1 MITTK
6 VTKPGVMACTEAKPF
21 LMKQRQS
28 NMAQKINFID
38 VTLRDGQQ
46 SIAATRMT
54 TPQAMRVL
62 KKIDQAGFSC
72 MELWGGAVL
81 DSCIRYLSEDPW
93 ERLETFRDAL
103 GGGKKIRALLRGQN
117 LFGYQPQPDDL
128 VMAFVKQAIE
138 SGVGVMRMFDALN
151 DWRNI
156 QVPLIAT
163 KAYGAKA
170 EACLSYTVSPVHTVK
185 NFVDFAI
192 MLQNEG
198 ADQIAI
204 KDMAGL
210 LHPTD
215 AVELFHS
222 LKKYITVPIVLHS
235 HATTGV
241 ALVNAVLAMQAGI
254 ANIDTCITPFAGGA
268 ALPAVEVLMVFA
280 EELGLDHGLDRE
292 MVLEVQ
298 RELFLI
304 YKELKDYSTYNGD
317 YYRPVHYDD
326 INRHLVNEIIC
337 LADKGDRASIEEAVR
352 QSRML
357 MRGLRYPEYDDR
369 IFSSQIPG
377 GMLSNLQ
384 SQLKEMGRPDLLPEV
399 MSAVP
404 QVRKDAGY
412 VPLVTPTSQII
423 GAQAVFNLLFGPY
436 EMVTEE
442 FKMLLRGEFGRTPA
456 PVNPEVMAKVLGP
469 NDKIY
474 KYRPAAYL
482 EPALED
488 PCWLP
493 YVRTHKDLLLHLSFE
508 QAADNFLK
516 NKYTNL
522 VDELNELEM
531 VGAI

>member
-1 MITTK
+1 
-6 VTKPGVMACTEAKPF
+6 MAK
-21 LMKQRQS
+21 
-28 NMAQKINFID
+28 KINFVD

-62 KKIDQAGFSC
+62 NRIGQAGFTC
-72 MELWGGAVL
+72 LELWGGAVL
-81 DSCIRYLSEDPW
+81 DSCIRYLGEDPW

-103 GGGKKIRALLRGQN
+103 GKNVKIRALLRGQN

-128 VMAFVKQAIE
+128 VLAFVKQAIE
-138 SGVGVMRMFDALN
+138 SGVDVMRMFDALN
-151 DWRNI
+151 DFRNI
-156 QVPLIAT
+156 QVPLVAS
-163 KAYGAKA
+163 KAYGATA
-170 EACLSYTVSPVHTVK
+170 EACISYTVSPVHTVK
-185 NFVDFAI
+185 HFVDYAI
-192 MLQNEG
+192 LLQNEG

-210 LHPTD
+210 LHPVE
-215 AVELFHS
+215 AVELFRG

-241 ALVNAVLAMQAGI
+241 ALVNSVLAMQAGI
-254 ANIDTCITPFAGGA
+254 TNIDTCITPFAGGA

-280 EELGLDHGLDRE
+280 EEMGLDHGLDRDL
-292 MVLEVQ
+292 VLEIQ
-298 RELFLI
+298 RDLFWI
-304 YKELKDYSTYNGD
+304 YKELKDYSTYNGN

-326 INRHLVNEIIC
+326 VNRHLVNEIIC
-337 LADKGDRASIEEAVR
+337 LADKGDRGSVEEAVR
-352 QSRML
+352 LSRTL
-357 MRGLRYPEYDDR
+357 MRGLRYPDYDDS
-369 IFSSQIPG
+369 IFTSQIPG

-399 MSAVP
+399 LKAVP

-412 VPLVTPTSQII
+412 VPLVTPTSQIV
-423 GAQAVFNLLFGPY
+423 GAQAVFNLMFGPY

-456 PVNPEVMAKVLGP
+456 PVNPEVVAKVLGP

-493 YVRTHKDLLLHLSFE
+493 FVRSHKDLLLHLAFD
-508 QAADNFLK
+508 QAADTFLK
-516 NKYTNL
+516 SKYNHQ